1 MTRPPVA
8 AVAVIAAFVAG
19 AVASSQSAAEDPLT
33 QQQVESALKVLTPR
47 RVIGLVRER
56 GTTFILDAAGERNL
70 RSLGSTASVAVA
82 LLDELVSLLTP
93 PRNPSTGVEW
103 IPPTDRRPMIWVPP
117 GSFEMGSPSTEPGR
131 EPDEVPHSVTVAG
144 FWLESTEVT
153 YRAYQ
158 RFILAHPDWQKGRID
173 ARLHDG
179 NYLADWTG
187 NNYPP
192 GKADAPVVNVSWYAA
207 RAYASWA
214 GKRLPTEAEWE
225 YSGRAGTRSAYWWG
239 DSFEAGPVGGGPN
252 ASMKHPW
259 GLASMLGGVWEWTSS
274 LYRNYP
280 FANDGRN
287 DPSGQGPRVI
297 RGGVANS
304 GPAILRSANWNR
316 DAPERCSD
324 LLGFRCA
331 L

>member
-1 MTRPPVA
+1 MTRRPVA
-8 AVAVIAAFVAG
+8 IVAVIAAFAGG
-19 AVASSQSAAEDPLT
+19 AVASSQSAADDPLT
-33 QQQVESALKVLTPR
+33 RQQVESALKVLTPR

-56 GTTFILDAAGERNL
+56 GTTFILDAAGERSL
-70 RSLGSTASVAVA
+70 RSLGSTASVSTA

-93 PRNPSTGVEW
+93 PNNPSTGVEW
-103 IPPTDRRPMIWVPP
+103 TPPTDRRPMIWVPP
-117 GSFEMGSPSTEPGR
+117 GAFQMGSPNAEPGH
-131 EPDEVPHSVTVAG
+131 EPDEAQHQVTVASG

-153 YRAYQ
+153 YRAFQ
-158 RFILAHPDWQKGRID
+158 RFVLANPEWQRGRID
-173 ARLHDG
+173 PRWHDG
-179 NYLADWTG
+179 NYLTDWKG
-187 NNYPP
+187 NNFPP
-192 GKADAPVVNVSWYAA
+192 GKADAAVVNVSWYAA

-225 YSGRAGTRSAYWWG
+225 YAGRGGTRSVYWWG
-239 DSFEAGPVGGGPN
+239 DSFEAGTVGPS
-252 ASMKHPW
+252 ASTKHPW

-280 FANDGRN
+280 YANDGRN

-304 GPAILRSANWNR
+304 GAAILRSANRNR